1 VPGRNQAAVLGI
13 FLSTAKDSD
22 LRVGSLIRDSGGAVS
37 FLVDEDY
44 IALGPNRPII
54 SMAWRGADEQQTI
67 QRLIARTDKTMRGGL
82 LPPFFQNLL
91 PEGALRE
98 LVDKEFGS
106 GPFDEFDV
114 LARLGHDLPGAIIAR
129 LEAGEAGKAEDAI
142 ALNRKPE
149 TSDQPSK
156 PKIRFSL
163 AGVQLKFSMTKR
175 GAITMPAKGGAGDLI
190 LKTPSK
196 NYSNLPE
203 LEFSSLKLAS
213 AAGVRTVEAWLVEAD
228 QIEGIPKEFLGNGQK
243 SLAVR
248 RFDRAPGDRRIHIED
263 FAQIVG
269 AIGDRKYTMANI
281 ETMLNIVRRFTAD
294 WRGHLLEGV
303 RRVVVDLMIGNGDAH
318 LKNWSFIYR
327 DGLHAELSPAY
338 DIVPTFIYGDGTL
351 AVQFGGTRNPLL
363 ITLHR
368 FERAAGLLKVDPN
381 LITKEVRLMV
391 EKILDVWPREMKN
404 LPLPLEDRTAI
415 ANRWQQMALVGEV
428 RPEMA
433 QGFRLPPQ
441 GQGESGHGTEGNST
455 SNAPRKLSSG

>member
-1 VPGRNQAAVLGI
+1 MSGRVPSRNQAAVLGI
-13 FLSTAKDSD
+13 FLSTAKGSD
-22 LRVGSLIRDSGGAVS
+22 LRVGSLVRDSGGAVT

-44 IALGPNRPII
+44 IALGPNRPIV
-54 SMAWRGADEQQTI
+54 SMAWHGSDEEQTI
-67 QRLIARTDKTMRGGL
+67 QRLTARQDKTMRGGL

-114 LARLGHDLPGAIIAR
+114 LARLGHDLPGAIVAR
-129 LEAGEAGKAEDAI
+129 LETGDGGNSI
-142 ALNRKPE
+142 ALNPQAEASNKPS
-149 TSDQPSK
+149 TT
-156 PKIRFSL
+156 KICFSL

-175 GAITMPAKGGAGDLI
+175 DAITMPASGEAGDLI
-190 LKTPSK
+190 IKTPSK
-196 NYSNLPE
+196 SYAHLPE

-228 QIEGIPKEFLGNGQK
+228 QIEGIPTEFLGNGQK
-243 SLAVR
+243 SLALR
-248 RFDRAPGDRRIHIED
+248 RFDRAPGSRRIHIED

-281 ETMLNIVRRFTAD
+281 ETMLNIVRRLATD
-294 WRGHLLEGV
+294 WRGQLLEGV
-303 RRVVVDLMIGNGDAH
+303 RRVAIDLMIGNGDAH

-351 AVQFGGTRNPLL
+351 ALPFGGTRNPLL

-368 FERAAGLLKVDPN
+368 FERAAGLLKVDPK
-381 LITKEVRLMV
+381 LITKEVRLTV
-391 EKILDVWPREMKN
+391 EKILDSWPREMKN
-404 LPLPLEDRTAI
+404 LPLPLEMQKAI
-415 ANRWQQMALVGEV
+415 TNRWQQMTLVGEI
-428 RPEMA
+428 RPQML
-433 QGFRLPPQ
+433 QGFRPPSQ
-441 GQGESGHGTEGNST
+441 EKSESVLQQGEHGTKRAS
-455 SNAPRKLSSG
+455 